1 VHYPPHPQ
9 AGDAPEKA
17 PIHPGSSLPLASLR
31 LRLMSLVYEGILLFA
46 VLFVSSY
53 LFLSLARDA
62 QSGLPRAL
70 FQIYLLSVCGVY
82 FVFCWTRTGQTLPM
96 KTWRI
101 RVVTEDGRALSVAGA
116 LRRYVLAIPGMLSG
130 ISLLWAPFD
139 RERQFLHDRL
149 ARTRIVR
156 VELQDSGRRT
166 RDSGL
171 RKSDH
176 H

>member
-1 VHYPPHPQ
+1 MPNPAHQHPG
-9 AGDAPEKA
+9 AAPEKTPVRA
-17 PIHPGSSLPLASLR
+17 PAILQLASLR
-31 LRLMSLVYEGILLFA
+31 LRLMSLAYEGLLLSA

-70 FQIYLLSVCGVY
+70 FQSYLLSVCGVY

-96 KTWRI
+96 KTWRM
-101 RVVTEDGRALSVAGA
+101 RLVTQDGCALSVDRAF
-116 LRRYVLAIPGMLSG
+116 RRYLLAIPGMLSG

-149 ARTRIVR
+149 AGTRIVR
-156 VELQDSGRRT
+156 VNGEQ
-166 RDSGL
+166 
-171 RKSDH
+171 
-176 H
+176 